1 VGLSDTE
8 TTLSVCLDSKHTDSV
23 VSVSG
28 YTVLRRDL
36 DRRRGGGVALYV
48 RSSLPLSA
56 WTFSGDDRT
65 FELLWSCVNGTFIGS
80 LYHPPRPACNTVESL
95 LNYIELCVVE
105 LNRDY
110 PSSNIV
116 LAGDFNLLPE
126 SDIVERTGFDR
137 LVQQPTRGANAL
149 DLVFV
154 SRPMYD
160 VARVVD
166 SVVKSDHKAVIVCND
181 QSCNLQ

>member
-1 VGLSDTE
+1 MSEFNRLSNHLLTDTFNISIPPLAIE
-8 TTLSVCLDSKHTDSV
+8 KPEFKA
-23 VSVSG
+23 
-28 YTVLRRDL
+28 RIARDIKL
-36 DRRRGGGVALYV
+36 ALYV

-65 FELLWSCVNGTFIGS
+65 FELLCSCVNGTFIGS
-80 LYHPPRPACNTVESL
+80 LYHPPRPAYTVQSL
-95 LNYIELCVVE
+95 LNYIEQCVVE

-116 LAGDFNLLPE
+116 LAGEFNLLPE
-126 SDIVERTGFDR
+126 SALVDRTGFDQ
-137 LVQQPTRGANAL
+137 LVQQPTRGVNTL

-160 VARVVD
+160 VTRVVD
-166 SVVKSDHKAVIVCND
+166 SVVERP
-181 QSCNLQ
+181 QSSYCVQ

>member
-1 VGLSDTE
+1 
-8 TTLSVCLDSKHTDSV
+8 
-23 VSVSG
+23 
-28 YTVLRRDL
+28 VLRRDR
-36 DRRRGGGVALYV
+36 DRPRGGGVALYV

-65 FELLWSCVNGTFIGS
+65 FELLWSCINGKFIGS
-80 LYHPPRPACNTVESL
+80 LHHPPRPAYTVECI
-95 LNYIELCVVE
+95 LNYIEQYVVE

-126 SDIVERTGFDR
+126 SAVVERTGFDQ
-137 LVQQPTRGANAL
+137 LVQQPTRGANTL

-154 SRPMYD
+154 SSPMYD
-160 VARVVD
+160 VTRVVD
-166 SVVKSDHKAVIVCND
+166 SVVKSDHKAVIVCNKRK
-181 QSCNLQ
+181 